1 MTEQHPDGG
10 RPPTLADVA
19 REAGVSVTTTS
30 LVLRLPDPPNI
41 GPGTQERV
49 RAAAKRLGYVRNQAA
64 TDLRSQANSAIGF
77 IADGIAM
84 GPFAGDM
91 IRGAQDA
98 AWQRGYLLLIVETG
112 HDPRLVREAVTRFA
126 ERRVRRII
134 YAPVGHQQ
142 VDLPQELAD
151 TDPVLAN
158 SFDAGHRF
166 SSFVPDEAGGARL
179 AVQTLL
185 ATRSAPV
192 GFINLEEGDTA
203 AAGRLAGYRA
213 ALDEAGLPFD
223 GSYVIHTGRRRT
235 KGGPAELRIGAL
247 RFGAMAAD
255 GYQAARVLFRRHP
268 DLSLLFCGTDRMA
281 MGAYDYLKETGRK
294 IPHDVAVVGFD
305 NQLLIA
311 TQVRPHHDRPAPLR
325 DGQARRAT
333 GARPRQGRRPPAG
346 SPAVPPG
353 HPQIHSD
360 LAAAQAGRQPS
371 APGHANPVLKNCSGT
386 ASRTNPAPAA
396 AARPDVIPASRRAA
410 YLVQVASGS

>member
-1 MTEQHPDGG
+1 MTEQHPDSG

-49 RAAAKRLGYVRNQAA
+49 RAAARRLGYVRNQAA

-142 VDLPQELAD
+142 VDLPPELAD
-151 TDPVLAN
+151 ADPVLAN
-158 SFDAGHRF
+158 SFDAGRRF
-166 SSFVPDEAGGARL
+166 SSFVPDEPGGARL
-179 AVQTLL
+179 AVQALL
-185 ATRSAPV
+185 AIRSAPV
-192 GFINLEEGDTA
+192 GFINLEEGEVA
-203 AAGRLAGYRA
+203 AVGRLAGYRA
-213 ALDEAGLPFD
+213 VLDEAGLPFD
-223 GSYVIHTGRRRT
+223 DSYVIHTGQRRT
-235 KGGPAELRIGAL
+235 AL
-247 RFGAMAAD
+247 RFGSNAAD

-268 DLSLLFCGTDRMA
+268 DLSLLFCGTDRIA
-281 MGAYDYLKETGRK
+281 MGAYDYLKESGRK
-294 IPHDVAVVGFD
+294 IPQDVAVVGFD

-311 TQVRPHHDRPAPLR
+311 TQVRPALTTIALPLY
-325 DGQARRAT
+325 DMGKHAAQLALGHAKD
-333 GARPRQGRRPPAG
+333 AAPRQVALPCRLVTRK
-346 SPAVPPG
+346 ST
-353 HPQIHSD
+353 
-360 LAAAQAGRQPS
+360 QA
-371 APGHANPVLKNCSGT
+371 
-386 ASRTNPAPAA
+386 
-396 AARPDVIPASRRAA
+396 
-410 YLVQVASGS
+410 

>member
-1 MTEQHPDGG
+1 MTEQDPGTPGHH

-30 LVLRLPDPPNI
+30 LVLRLPNPPNI
-41 GPGTQERV
+41 GSRTQERV
-49 RAAAKRLGYVRNQAA
+49 RATARRLGYVRNQAA
-64 TDLRSQANSAIGF
+64 TDLRSKANSAIGF

-98 AWQRGYLLLIVETG
+98 AWRRGYLLLIVETG
-112 HDPRLVREAVTRFA
+112 HDPQLVCEAVTRFA

-151 TDPVLAN
+151 SAPVLVN

-185 ATRSAPV
+185 AIRQARV
-192 GFINLEEGDTA
+192 GFINLQEWDVA
-203 AAGRLAGYRA
+203 AQGRLAGYRA

-223 GSYVIHTGRRRT
+223 ASYVIHTGRRA
-235 KGGPAELRIGAL
+235 GGGTTEMRIGGL
-247 RFGAMAAD
+247 RYGSNAAD

-281 MGAYDYLKETGRK
+281 MGAYDYLKEAGRK
-294 IPHDVAVVGFD
+294 IPQDVAVVGFD

-311 TQVRPHHDRPAPLR
+311 AQVRPALTTIALPHYEMGKH
-325 DGQARRAT
+325 
-333 GARPRQGRRPPAG
+333 
-346 SPAVPPG
+346 
-353 HPQIHSD
+353 
-360 LAAAQAGRQPS
+360 AAQLAISHTDG
-371 APGHANPVLKNCSGT
+371 AT
-386 ASRTNPAPAA
+386 AQQVKLPCR
-396 AARPDVIPASRRAA
+396 
-410 YLVQVASGS
+410 LVTRKST

>member
-1 MTEQHPDGG
+1 MTEQHPGGGTPGHG

-19 REAGVSVTTTS
+19 REAGVSVTTAS

-41 GPGTQERV
+41 GPGTQDRV
-49 RAAAKRLGYVRNQAA
+49 RATARQLGYVRNQAA

-77 IADGIAM
+77 IADGIAQ

-98 AWQRGYLLLIVETG
+98 AWRQGYLLLIVETG
-112 HDPRLVREAVTRFA
+112 HDSRLVREAVTRFA

-134 YAPVGHQQ
+134 YAPVAHQQ

-151 TDPVLAN
+151 AGPVLAN

-179 AVQTLL
+179 AVQKLL
-185 ATRSAPV
+185 AIRSAPV
-192 GFINLEEGDTA
+192 GFINLEEGDVA

-213 ALDEAGLPFD
+213 VLDEAGLPFD
-223 GSYVIHTGRRRT
+223 DSYVIYTGRRTR
-235 KGGPAELRIGAL
+235 GGPAELRIGAL
-247 RFGAMAAD
+247 RYGAMAAD

-294 IPHDVAVVGFD
+294 IPQDVAVVGFD

-311 TQVRPHHDRPAPLR
+311 TQVRPALTTIALPHYEMGKHAAQLALGHAKDA
-325 DGQARRAT
+325 A
-333 GARPRQGRRPPAG
+333 PRQIALPCR
-346 SPAVPPG
+346 
-353 HPQIHSD
+353 
-360 LAAAQAGRQPS
+360 
-371 APGHANPVLKNCSGT
+371 
-386 ASRTNPAPAA
+386 
-396 AARPDVIPASRRAA
+396 
-410 YLVQVASGS
+410 LVTRKSTQT